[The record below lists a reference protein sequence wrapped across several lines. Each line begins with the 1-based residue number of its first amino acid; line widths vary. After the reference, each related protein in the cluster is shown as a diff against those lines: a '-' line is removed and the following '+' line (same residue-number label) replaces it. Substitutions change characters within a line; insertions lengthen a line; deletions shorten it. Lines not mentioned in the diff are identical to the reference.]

1 MKKNKIFKSLVFLWV
16 ERTDLVTQ
24 VKDMLEIL
32 THSMVFYC
40 QEDSVENDAERYDHI
55 EDGVID
61 DCI

>member
-1 MKKNKIFKSLVFLWV
+1 MKKNKFFKSFVFLWV

-32 THSMVFYC
+32 THSVVFYC
-40 QEDSVENDAERYDHI
+40 QEDSVENNAERYDHI
-55 EDGVID
+55 EDSVID